1 MTGFS
6 KRCEKDCNQLVCIHI
21 CIFHTPH
28 LMVGYDVPHR
38 RFLLSEELSWMI
50 HQKAHPHLGK
60 WWANLFTGKS
70 RWNTAWWK
78 SWQLFLF
85 DENWLD
91 DCMVHVCPSHFFE
104 LWILLKGSDKRLMR
118 CHNIGIYKWWC
129 HDPLRE
135 FWPRTPVQS
144 KLNLLRLYIHFYIY
158 IFVSIAIYPHIY
170 IYTFISIYLHIIS
183 LEIEC
188 NGRPWICTAKDG
200 KHLTSKR

>member
-6 KRCEKDCNQLVCIHI
+6 KRFEKDCNQLVCIHI

-91 DCMVHVCPSHFFE
+91 DCMVHVLPKPLLWALDISQRQWQRAHEVPQHRDLQVVMSWSTKGVLTQNACSIKTQSPPS
-104 LWILLKGSDKRLMR
+104 
-118 CHNIGIYKWWC
+118 
-129 HDPLRE
+129 
-135 FWPRTPVQS
+135 
-144 KLNLLRLYIHFYIY
+144 IY
-158 IFVSIAIYPHIY
+158 ISIY
-170 IYTFISIYLHIIS
+170 IYPYL
-183 LEIEC
+183 
-188 NGRPWICTAKDG
+188 
-200 KHLTSKR
+200 